1 MSVLW
6 RKKQGL
12 KYSCKWIEKFGLF
25 FSPPF
30 NTRVKSIHLS
40 TIHELIEMENFLTR
54 KAPAIL

>member
-6 RKKQGL
+6 QKKQGL

-40 TIHELIEMENFLTR
+40 TIHELIEMENF
-54 KAPAIL
+54 